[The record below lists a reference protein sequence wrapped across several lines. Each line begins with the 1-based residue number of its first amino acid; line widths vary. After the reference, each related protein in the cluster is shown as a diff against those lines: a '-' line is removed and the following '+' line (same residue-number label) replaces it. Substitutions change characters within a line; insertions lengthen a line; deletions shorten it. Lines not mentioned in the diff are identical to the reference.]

1 MEEEPTIH
9 QFNDDH
15 HMDPQPQR
23 TAQNPSQIRARVV
36 EISINIG
43 GPPPLETKLPSTKH
57 KVNPKPGQQFWFQG
71 SGPISLLKS
80 LLCGPGFVKRF
91 DPHFLPRF

>member
-43 GPPPLETKLPSTKH
+43 GPPPWKQNCQAPNTKLTP
-57 KVNPKPGQQFWFQG
+57 NPDSNFGFKDQGQ
-71 SGPISLLKS
+71 S
-80 LLCGPGFVKRF
+80 VY
-91 DPHFLPRF
+91 